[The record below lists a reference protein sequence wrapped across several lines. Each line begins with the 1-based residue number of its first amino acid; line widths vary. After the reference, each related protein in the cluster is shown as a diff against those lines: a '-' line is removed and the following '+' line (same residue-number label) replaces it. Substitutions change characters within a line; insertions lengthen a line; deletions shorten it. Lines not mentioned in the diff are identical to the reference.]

1 MQTKVQPIQ
10 LVTPLVL
17 QLIHRPH
24 TLLNTAPALQ
34 PPLLPATLQAS
45 TLLLLNRL
53 TSLRFIALSTAPAH
67 LLLSLLTNQR
77 LTLRNTVLLLL
88 SLLTS
93 LLLTQRHTPQATVL
107 APLQAIALL
116 SWPVRLLLR

>member
-1 MQTKVQPIQ
+1 MQTKAQPIQ

-17 QLIHRPH
+17 QLIHLQPIAR
-24 TLLNTAPALQ
+24 NTAPALQ

-45 TLLLLNRL
+45 TLLLLNLL

-67 LLLSLLTNQR
+67 LLLSLLTSQQHI
-77 LTLRNTVLLLL
+77 LPNTVLLHPQVRM
-88 SLLTS
+88 T